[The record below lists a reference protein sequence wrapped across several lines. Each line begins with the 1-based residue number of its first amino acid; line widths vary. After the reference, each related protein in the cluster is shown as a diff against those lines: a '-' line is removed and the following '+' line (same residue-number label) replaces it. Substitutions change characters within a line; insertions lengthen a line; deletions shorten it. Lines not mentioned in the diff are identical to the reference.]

1 MNKNDLEIWLKA
13 LSGDYDE
20 VDPKIAAKA
29 IMVRRFFKRKEKEF
43 NDRFSQVN
51 YTSANRSLEMLK
63 KAGLVSNDIKKVS
76 MLRKKLRKIILNLKN
91 SIAPILSILIIVV
104 PLARYQ
110 YEVVRSD
117 SEIFEMSL
125 SSFINENLLTKTDIE
140 ISLPKE
146 EFLNLI
152 INASEKNINFSY
164 SVENNKKIINLINL
178 TKENIEHKLIKIS
191 IGVDDEFQ
199 GNIKIISD

>member
-1 MNKNDLEIWLKA
+1 MNKNDLDMWLKA
-13 LSGDYDE
+13 LAGDYEE

-29 IMVRRFFKRKEKEF
+29 IMVRRFFKRKEKELD
-43 NDRFSQVN
+43 DRFSQVN
-51 YTSANRSLEMLK
+51 YASANRSLEVLK
-63 KAGLVSNDIKKVS
+63 KAGLVSQGIKKES
-76 MLRKKLRKIILNLKN
+76 MVKQGLRKTIINLKN
-91 SIAPILSILIIVV
+91 SITSILSILIIVV

-117 SEIFEMSL
+117 SELFEMSL
-125 SSFINENLLTKTDIE
+125 SSFLSENLLLKTDME
-140 ISLPKE
+140 ISLPEK

-152 INASEKNINFSY
+152 INASEKNIEFIY
-164 SVENNKKIINLINL
+164 SIENNKKIINLMNL
-178 TKENIEHKLIKIS
+178 TKENTEHQLIKIS